1 MFLAQELVKKEVF
14 LNEMACERFNNTIYL
29 SNYFFWKLA
38 VMYELK
44 STKTITLRPLP
55 NTSMP
60 SKIKFRYQSFV
71 MAESPQGIRML

>member
-1 MFLAQELVKKEVF
+1 
-14 LNEMACERFNNTIYL
+14 MACERFNNTIYL

-71 MAESPQGIRML
+71 MAESPQGIWML